1 MPDQVSRR
9 AFLSGVLATG
19 AFSAVGIYLV
29 PGGRSLPSIELRLTT
44 GEDSTGARDLLISLW
59 NQTHPRSIVRTDVVA
74 SGSGDEWRAML
85 AKAENGETDLVNLD
99 IIDVP
104 QFARDGLIDPIPMDG
119 GQLIEPLR
127 TISRVPASDEAYWAA
142 PFNADVGMLFTR
154 LDDERAELPFRS
166 FADLY
171 AGIPDGSREFVG
183 QLRSTVSAHHEGFVV
198 NVLEHACSARPAVLK
213 SPTGQNAASQVDRV
227 SEDPA
232 LWLAAL
238 TPLKEAIAR
247 QRVLAVGSEAQTRD
261 EFAQPASTAR
271 YMRNWPVKYR
281 ELQQLGNPDVR
292 ADRVRVQPLDLGIL
306 GGQSLAIV
314 SSSPHVAQAREF
326 VRFATSLGAQK
337 ILAAHGLAP
346 TVTGAYSDDNLRA
359 PIPHLDAVREAVE
372 KALPRPVHPR
382 YRDFSAVL
390 RSNFERFLYADDDF
404 PSSFIPELMET
415 LG

>member
-29 PGGRSLPSIELRLTT
+29 PGGRSLPSVELRLTT

-59 NQTHPRSIVRTDVVA
+59 NQAHPRSIIRTEVVA
-74 SGSGDEWRAML
+74 SGSGDEWRVML
-85 AKAENGETDLVNLD
+85 AKAQNGETDLVNLD

-119 GQLIEPLR
+119 GQLVEPLR
-127 TISRVPASDEAYWAA
+127 TISRVPGSDEAYWAA

-154 LDDERAELPFRS
+154 VDDERAEVSFRS
-166 FADLY
+166 LADLY
-171 AGIPDGSREFVG
+171 AEIPDGSREFVG

-198 NVLEHACSARPAVLK
+198 NVLEHACSVRPAALNDFAEE
-213 SPTGQNAASQVDRV
+213 NAASQADRV
-227 SEDPA
+227 YRDEQ
-232 LWLAAL
+232 LWKDAL
-238 TPLKEAIAR
+238 TPLREAIAR
-247 QRVLAVGSEAQTRD
+247 NRVLAVGSEAETRD
-261 EFAQPASTAR
+261 EFGRPDATAR

-292 ADRVRVQPLDLGIL
+292 AGRIRVQPLDVGIL
-306 GGQSLAIV
+306 GGQSLAVV

-326 VRFATSLGAQK
+326 VQFATSLGAQR

-346 TVTGAYSDDNLRA
+346 TVIGAYSGENLRA

-382 YRDFSAVL
+382 YREFSAIL
-390 RSNFERFLYADDDF
+390 RSNVDRFLHAEDDLS
-404 PSSFIPELMET
+404 SSFITELVET
-415 LG
+415 LS